1 MMRFDFPSAIAILT
15 GHMSR
20 EGYGNQVDLMYLL
33 FEEYAYD
40 SGYLFDNGDL
50 DDLPVYLLLLEDAF
64 FCLHQY
70 QDFQGMQKIL
80 EELTRLLADPAVG
93 SAADRALLLQC
104 RSVSAPDPETGAG
117 YLEEALKLLPQ
128 ATADNAELLSNLHNN
143 LGLCDWELGK
153 LDQAQFHLEQSIH
166 LREVFDLVNS
176 HDSVVQIT
184 NYANF
189 LAFLGQYQ
197 KSYDAL
203 VKLAGYLETGNP
215 VSEDHAAV
223 LQSLA
228 MLCTAAGQIPQA
240 QNYLTKAM
248 QIYKTVYSSDPEML
262 EQKRQALMQLLRE
275 AQEKR
280 ESLHFGSISHP

>member
-1 MMRFDFPSAIAILT
+1 MTRFDFPSVIAILT

-40 SGYLFDNGDL
+40 SGYLFDN
-50 DDLPVYLLLLEDAF
+50 
-64 FCLHQY
+64 
-70 QDFQGMQKIL
+70 
-80 EELTRLLADPAVG
+80 
-93 SAADRALLLQC
+93 
-104 RSVSAPDPETGAG
+104 
-117 YLEEALKLLPQ
+117 
-128 ATADNAELLSNLHNN
+128 AELLSNIHNN
-143 LGLCDWELGK
+143 AGLCYWELGK
-153 LDQAQFHLEQSIH
+153 LDLAQFHLEQSIH
-166 LREVFDLVNS
+166 LREAFDRVNS

-262 EQKRQALMQLLRE
+262 EQKRQTLMQLLRE
-275 AQEKR
+275 AQEKKK
-280 ESLHFGSISHP
+280 SLHFGSISHP

>member
-1 MMRFDFPSAIAILT
+1 MRFDFPSVIAILA

-33 FEEYAYD
+33 FNEYAYD

-50 DDLPVYLLLLEDAF
+50 DDLPVYLLLLEDGF

-70 QDFQGMQKIL
+70 QDSQGMQKIL

-104 RSVSAPDPETGAG
+104 RSVSAPDPETGAS

-128 ATADNAELLSNLHNN
+128 ATADNGELLSNIHNN
-143 LGLCDWELGK
+143 AGLCYWELGK
-153 LDQAQFHLEQSIH
+153 LDLAQFHLEQSIH
-166 LREVFDLVNS
+166 LREAFDQVNS

-189 LAFLGQYQ
+189 LAFRGQYQ

-203 VKLAGYLETGNP
+203 AKLAGYLETGNP

-228 MLCTAAGQIPQA
+228 MLCTAAGQIAQA

-262 EQKRQALMQLLRE
+262 DQKRQALMQLLRE